1 MRSGRTSS
9 CSSSCSDCGTVFDA
23 VSYGKKTVPMKRKHS
38 VALVA
43 GGGGLIGTHLCRAL
57 LEKGFEVICAD
68 IRTGNQVGFP
78 QDVRENG
85 RFRYIRHDVVNPF
98 NIHCDAVFN
107 LASRTDVGF
116 TGKHPVQTLKTD
128 IIGCLNTLDVAKSN
142 NAVYVFASS
151 SDVYGISNANSY
163 NETATGNIP
172 ASFPK
177 YTAGTGKRAA
187 EGLCESYRSEFGM
200 DVKVARL
207 FNTYGPEMDP
217 DDGRII
223 SKFLSSALQ
232 NKDLLVYGSGGQ
244 TRSFCWVGDTV
255 DALIRIMECRD
266 RALSPVN
273 IGSSHEITIN
283 ALAKRIIE
291 LTGSRSKIIHVN
303 SPADMRRHETPDV
316 TKARR
321 ILSWIPSTSLDE
333 GLRRCVE
340 YMESRLGAREKAYAH
355 WM

>member
-1 MRSGRTSS
+1 
-9 CSSSCSDCGTVFDA
+9 
-23 VSYGKKTVPMKRKHS
+23 MKRKHS

-68 IRTGNQVGFP
+68 IRTGNQVVFP

-116 TGKHPVQTLKTD
+116 AGKHPVQTLKTD

-283 ALAKRIIE
+283 ALAKR
-291 LTGSRSKIIHVN
+291 
-303 SPADMRRHETPDV
+303 ADWQPFQNHTREFSCRYAQARNARCHKSAAHSVVDTFDF
-316 TKARR
+316 ARR
-321 ILSWIPSTSLDE
+321 GAAPLYRIYGKQARSQRK
-333 GLRRCVE
+333 GLRPLDVKTI
-340 YMESRLGAREKAYAH
+340 YKIG
-355 WM
+355 